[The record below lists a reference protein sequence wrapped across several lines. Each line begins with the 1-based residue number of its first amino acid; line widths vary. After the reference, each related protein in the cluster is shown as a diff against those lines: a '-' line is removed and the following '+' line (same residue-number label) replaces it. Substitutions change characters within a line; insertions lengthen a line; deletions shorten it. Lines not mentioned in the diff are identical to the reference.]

1 MVSLAGSTDPIDE
14 ASEKGMT
21 QNEISL
27 FNLHHCIS
35 LVFWKSR
42 VEIANILGMGNARK
56 WQEAPITV
64 CLYLLIL
71 FPTLTHAGKD
81 NLPFQLKLES
91 SGIGLVQLYSVV
103 YPSMGSLMEI
113 QLVSS
118 NRSDLELALQHA
130 FSNLDRLE
138 SLISTYRS
146 GSEVSKLNDR
156 YREKY
161 MEATPVSEDTF
172 RLLRWSRFF
181 WEETQG
187 AFDSTL
193 GPLSH
198 LWGFFDGVPT
208 WPGASDLKSCMEMIG
223 MRYLEIDFEEKT
235 VRLTRSGMALDFGA
249 IGKGYA
255 VDQVVDT
262 LKEYGVVNAL
272 VSFGGSTHYGIG
284 SAPGQEGWWVF
295 LDKSDLTS
303 KKVLKD
309 RSLSTAS
316 NRTQHWV
323 RNGKNYGH
331 ILDPRTGLPT
341 SFLGS
346 VSVVAS
352 TATASDAL
360 ATAFVV
366 LGPEDSA
373 RVLSKHPEWEAI
385 FVPRIAFSGTG
396 EKTK

>member
-1 MVSLAGSTDPIDE
+1 MVALADFTDPVSK
-14 ASEKGMT
+14 ARKTRVT
-21 QNEISL
+21 QNEVSL
-27 FNLHHCIS
+27 SDLFHCFS
-35 LVFWKSR
+35 LTFWKSQ
-42 VEIANILGMGNARK
+42 VEIANIVSMQNRRE
-56 WQEAPITV
+56 WRQAPITV
-64 CLYLLIL
+64 CLCVLMLL
-71 FPTLTHAGKD
+71 PTLTHAGED
-81 NLPFQLKLES
+81 NLPFQLKLKS
-91 SGIGLVQLYSVV
+91 SGPGSGQLYSVV

-113 QLVSS
+113 QLVSR
-118 NRSDLELALQHA
+118 NRLGLELALQHA

-138 SLISTYRS
+138 SLISHYRS
-146 GSEVSKLNDR
+146 GSEVSRLNYQ
-156 YREKY
+156 YREGYIK
-161 MEATPVSEDTF
+161 ATHVSEDTIG
-172 RLLRWSRFF
+172 LLRLSRLF

-193 GPLSH
+193 GPLSR

-208 WPGASDLKSCMEMIG
+208 WPGEADLKACMEMVG
-223 MRYLEIDFEEKT
+223 MRHIEIDFEEKT
-235 VRLTRSGMALDFGA
+235 VRLTRPGMALDFGA

-255 VDQVVDT
+255 VDQMVGI
-262 LKEYGVVNAL
+262 LRSHGIVNAL
-272 VSFGGSTHYGIG
+272 ISFGGSTHYAIG
-284 SAPGQEGWWVF
+284 RPPGQEGWWIF
-295 LDKSDLTS
+295 LDESNPAS

-309 RSLSTAS
+309 KSLSTAS

-366 LGPEDSA
+366 LGPEGSA
-373 RVLSKHPEWEAI
+373 EVLSKHPEWEVV
-385 FVPRIAFSGTG
+385 FVPHIEFSGTG
-396 EKTK
+396 VKRD